1 MNQFRLRARHRR
13 ILFFAARI
21 ASSIIFWDTI
31 MARIGF
37 RSYVRR
43 HRRERLRSYA
53 VRFRAMAIH
62 MGGVMIKVGQFLSS
76 RLDVLPPEITDELS
90 GLQDEVPAEPFPGI
104 RALAEQEL
112 GGPLEEKFEW
122 FDPTPLAA
130 ASLGQVHRARLAFP
144 PRRVD
149 GGTVEESASRP
160 SERQA
165 SRQEQVQSSEK
176 PPEPL
181 RDVVFKVQRPHIDQI
196 VEVDLSALKTVG
208 RWLMRYRVVREH
220 ANVPTLLSEF
230 AETVRQEI
238 DYLNEGKNAETF
250 AQNFADD
257 PKIHVP
263 RVVWSHTTLRVLTL
277 EDVYAIKIT
286 DYAGISAAGI
296 DRAAVASRLI
306 DTYLRQIFE
315 HGFFHADPHPGN
327 LFVTPGEAGQ
337 WQLTFVDFGMTGLVP
352 PQYRAGLRE
361 MVIGIGTRDA
371 ARVVHAYQ
379 LLDALLPTADV
390 KKLEQA
396 EAQLFDAF
404 WGLSMSDLRKI
415 RPEQMRKFGHQF
427 REMMV
432 TMPFQVPNNLLML
445 LRTVAILSGMC
456 TGLDPDFNVWNELAP
471 YARRLVEEE
480 ASTSW
485 RVYLDELLN
494 ALQALVAL
502 PGQAG
507 RVFSQLEAGQL
518 AVQTPEVTR
527 QMVILARAM
536 DRLTAGLLFTALLFG
551 GILLYNAGHAVL
563 SGVLF
568 VSSALVLLG
577 MLFSRGN

>member
-1 MNQFRLRARHRR
+1 MNQLGLRARHLR
-13 ILFFAARI
+13 ILLFAGRI
-21 ASSIIFWDTI
+21 AASIIFWDTI
-31 MARIGF
+31 LARIGF
-37 RSYVRR
+37 RGYVRH

-53 VRFRAMAIH
+53 VRFRVMAIR

-90 GLQDEVPAEPFPGI
+90 GLQDEVPAEPFSGI

-112 GGPLEEKFEW
+112 GAPLEERFEW

-130 ASLGQVHRARLAFP
+130 ASLGQVHRARLRSS
-144 PRRVD
+144 PRGATGVPAPN
-149 GGTVEESASRP
+149 TVEASEVEEPALGRGESEGP
-160 SERQA
+160 SA
-165 SRQEQVQSSEK
+165 
-176 PPEPL
+176 EPL

-208 RWLMRYRVVREH
+208 RWLMRYRAVREH
-220 ANVPTLLSEF
+220 ADVPELLREF
-230 AETVRQEI
+230 AATVRQEI
-238 DYLNEGKNAETF
+238 DYINEGKNAETF
-250 AQNFADD
+250 ARNFASD
-257 PKIHVP
+257 PKVHVP
-263 RVVWSHTTLRVLTL
+263 RVVWSHTTLRMLTL

-286 DYAGISAAGI
+286 DYSSITAAGI
-296 DRAAVASRLI
+296 DRAEVAGRLL

-327 LFVTPGEAGQ
+327 LFVTPGNDGH
-337 WQLTFVDFGMTGLVP
+337 WRLTFVDFGMTGVVP
-352 PQYRAGLRE
+352 PQYRAGLRDI
-361 MVIGIGTRDA
+361 VIGIATRDA

-390 KKLEQA
+390 NKLEQA

-404 WGLSMSDLRKI
+404 WGLSMSELRKI

-445 LRTVAILSGMC
+445 LRTVGILSGMC
-456 TGLDPDFNVWNELAP
+456 TGLDPGFNLWNQLAP
-471 YARRLVEEE
+471 YARQLVEEE
-480 ASTSW
+480 AKTGW
-485 RVYLDELLN
+485 RDYLDQLLD

-502 PGQAG
+502 PGQSS
-507 RVFSQLEAGQL
+507 RVFARLEAGEL
-518 AVQTPEVTR
+518 TVQTPDVTR
-527 QMVILARAM
+527 QMVRLARAM

-551 GILLYNAGHAVL
+551 GILLYNAGHTTL
-563 SGVLF
+563 GGVLF
-568 VSSALVLLG
+568 VSSALMLLG
-577 MLFSRGN
+577 MLFSRRD